1 MKRPLEPFGMSHITE
16 EKMAKMG
23 LGVAGNRQI
32 KECEAVA

>member
-1 MKRPLEPFGMSHITE
+1 MSHITK